1 MEWWRIDGTML
12 DGSHGPWNTIHLL
25 FFLLWTL
32 GGFSYS
38 RKTCKWC
45 KISSL
50 INHFIENGHSQK
62 KKAKV
67 GRNRAKFAKV
77 WWPWERLREFF
88 VINADMISFNK
99 WSKVSAMAGI
109 FKIPLF
115 IISKPLNSM
124 IFSTTVLINFCN

>member
-1 MEWWRIDGTML
+1 MD
-12 DGSHGPWNTIHLL
+12 IHRKRRQRLEEIEQSLL
-25 FFLLWTL
+25 RY
-32 GGFSYS
+32 GD
-38 RKTCKWC
+38 
-45 KISSL
+45 
-50 INHFIENGHSQK
+50 H
-62 KKAKV
+62 
-67 GRNRAKFAKV
+67 
-77 WWPWERLREFF
+77 ERLREFF